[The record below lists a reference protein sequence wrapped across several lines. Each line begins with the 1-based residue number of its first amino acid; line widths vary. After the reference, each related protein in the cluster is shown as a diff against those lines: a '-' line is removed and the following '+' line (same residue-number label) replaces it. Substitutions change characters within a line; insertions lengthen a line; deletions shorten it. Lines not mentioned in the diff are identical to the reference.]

1 MSNFSLQKD
10 KKKKKIKNPPNHL
23 EGLQLKPKLK
33 KHPSLI
39 DVSEVTIVEDQIK
52 KEMIQKQFNRTFR
65 KLVAMVFD
73 VTESSGSTA
82 SDCVIALNEV
92 TKTASMLERK
102 YEKDLQKK
110 ELDQLLKKCWLLD
123 NKLRQKLL
131 EIRTNI
137 MMEQMNTT
145 MDYQEEKGRGR

>member
-1 MSNFSLQKD
+1 
-10 KKKKKIKNPPNHL
+10 
-23 EGLQLKPKLK
+23 
-33 KHPSLI
+33 
-39 DVSEVTIVEDQIK
+39 
-52 KEMIQKQFNRTFR
+52 MIQKQFNRTFR

-102 YEKDLQKK
+102 YENDLQKK

>member
-1 MSNFSLQKD
+1 
-10 KKKKKIKNPPNHL
+10 
-23 EGLQLKPKLK
+23 
-33 KHPSLI
+33 
-39 DVSEVTIVEDQIK
+39 
-52 KEMIQKQFNRTFR
+52 
-65 KLVAMVFD
+65 MVFD
-73 VTESSGSTA
+73 VTESSSSTA

-137 MMEQMNTT
+137 MMEQMNTA

>member
-1 MSNFSLQKD
+1 VDVL
-10 KKKKKIKNPPNHL
+10 HTVVAVVV
-23 EGLQLKPKLK
+23 ETQLL
-33 KHPSLI
+33 
-39 DVSEVTIVEDQIK
+39 
-52 KEMIQKQFNRTFR
+52 
-65 KLVAMVFD
+65 
-73 VTESSGSTA
+73 
-82 SDCVIALNEV
+82 
-92 TKTASMLERK
+92 
-102 YEKDLQKK
+102 K